1 MKILLISDI
10 HGNIESFNEI
20 IKNENFDEVLFLG
33 DAVDYGPNPAE
44 VIDKLKEVGV
54 KSVLGNHDNALIY
67 NVDCMC
73 GEDTHW
79 ISVYFRENY
88 TKKLV
93 KKSHIDY
100 LKNFKTNL
108 DINIE
113 GFGNALLTH
122 GSPSNPLYGYL
133 YPWLSDDNMIKMLH
147 RELRLKS
154 SENKVQ
160 KLAYDMYIIGHTH
173 YQFMKKIN
181 NSIIINPG
189 SAGEPRDNDYRAA
202 YAIIDTETK
211 NIILKR
217 IKYNV
222 NKVIK
227 NLEDLKIPE
236 PYLSHLK
243 YMFINGSV
251 LKKEKS

>member
-10 HGNIESFNEI
+10 HGNIEPFNEI
-20 IKNENFDEVLFLG
+20 VKNENFDEVLFLG
-33 DAVDYGPNPAE
+33 DAVDYGPKPAE
-44 VIDKLKEVGV
+44 VIDKLKELGA

-67 NVDCMC
+67 NIDCMC
-73 GEDTHW
+73 GEATHW

-88 TKKLV
+88 TKKMV
-93 KKSHIDY
+93 NRSQIDY
-100 LKNFKTNL
+100 LKNFKIKL
-108 DINIE
+108 EIDID
-113 GFGNALLTH
+113 GFGKGLLTH

-133 YPWLSDDNMIKMLH
+133 YPWLSDDNITKMLYK
-147 RELRLKS
+147 ELRLKS
-154 SENKVQ
+154 DENKTP
-160 KLAYDMYIIGHTH
+160 KLAYDIYLIGHTH

-222 NKVIK
+222 DKVIR
-227 NLEDLKIPE
+227 NLEDLKIPN
-236 PYLSHLK
+236 PYLTHLK

-251 LKKEKS
+251 LMKK